1 MSGIFIYMRLQ
12 IKATG
17 FELTPSLQGLV
28 EKKFSGL
35 EKFLATWEINRELL
49 LRVEIAKN
57 TKHHNKGMVWY
68 AEANL
73 DLPQKVLRIE
83 ETNEAMQAAIDKLKD
98 RLKKELLK
106 LKDRLN
112 NHKGSE
118 E

>member
-1 MSGIFIYMRLQ
+1 MKLN

-17 FELTPSLQGLV
+17 FELTSSLQELV

-35 EKFLATWEINRELL
+35 EKFLAKWETNRELL
-49 LRVEIAKN
+49 LRLEIAKN

-83 ETNEAMQAAIDKLKD
+83 ETNEEMQAAIDKLKD
-98 RLKKELLK
+98 RLKNELLK
-106 LKDRLN
+106 LKDRL
-112 NHKGSE
+112 
-118 E
+118 

>member
-1 MSGIFIYMRLQ
+1 MRLQ

-17 FELTPSLQGLV
+17 FELTPALQQLV

-35 EKFLATWEINRELL
+35 EKFLAKWETNRELL

-83 ETNEAMQAAIDKLKD
+83 ETNEEMPAAIEKLKD
-98 RLKKELLK
+98 RLKNELLRLKEK
-106 LKDRLN
+106 LAD
-112 NHKGSE
+112 H
-118 E
+118 